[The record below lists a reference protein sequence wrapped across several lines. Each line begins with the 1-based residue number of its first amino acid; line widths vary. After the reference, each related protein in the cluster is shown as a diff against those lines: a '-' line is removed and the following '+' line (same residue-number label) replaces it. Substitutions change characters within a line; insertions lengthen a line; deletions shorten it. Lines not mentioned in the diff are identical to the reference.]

1 MINEPILLTLVLVF
15 TGAAI
20 LATAA
25 LFARQSLLVVY
36 ILVGLIFGA
45 SGLQIIKDPGVIEE
59 LSHIGIIFLLFL
71 LGINL
76 PVNKLFQLVTKT
88 TIITALSSAL
98 FALTGFL
105 VAISFGFNWLESLVI
120 GASAMFSSTI
130 IALKLLPTTVL
141 HHRRQGEVIISILLL
156 QDILAIVVLTIL
168 QVGGNSH
175 FPWKE
180 LLLLFVALAGISVF
194 AFAFYQFILIRI
206 IQKFD
211 RIQEFIFVITIGWC
225 LGIAQLAEHFNLSY
239 EIGAFIAGV
248 AYASNPIALFISE
261 TLKPL
266 RDFFL
271 ILFFFTLGATFNVN
285 EAYSVLIPAATM
297 AALLLIIKPLTFKA
311 LISKVSETPQ
321 DSREI
326 AYRLGQTSEFSLLI
340 AVLAVEMGVIGI
352 KAGYLIQVCA
362 LITFVVSS
370 YLVVYMFPTPMA
382 TSEKLRRD

>member
-15 TGAAI
+15 TGVAI

-25 LFARQSLLVVY
+25 LYARQSLLVVY
-36 ILVGLIFGA
+36 ILAGLVFGA
-45 SGLQIIKDPGVIEE
+45 SGLEIIKEPAVIEE
-59 LSHIGIIFLLFL
+59 ISHIGIIFLLFL

-88 TIITALSSAL
+88 TIITALSSTL
-98 FALTGFL
+98 FGIIGFV
-105 VAISFGFNWLESLVI
+105 VAIMFGFTWLESFVI

-130 IALKLLPTTVL
+130 IGLKLLPTTVL

-156 QDILAIVVLTIL
+156 QDILAIIVLTIL
-168 QVGGNSH
+168 QVGDNSH

-180 LLLLFVALAGISVF
+180 LALLFIALIGISIF
-194 AFAFYQFILIRI
+194 AFAFHKYILIRI
-206 IQKFD
+206 IEKFD
-211 RIQEFIFVITIGWC
+211 KIQEFIFVITIGWC
-225 LGIAQLAEHFNLSY
+225 LGIAQLAQHFNLSY

-248 AYASNPIALFISE
+248 AFASNPIALFISE
-261 TLKPL
+261 MLKPL

-271 ILFFFTLGATFNVN
+271 ILFFFTLGAKFNIN
-285 EAYSVLIPAATM
+285 EARSVILPAAIM
-297 AALLLIIKPLTFKA
+297 ASLLLLIKPITFKI
-311 LISKVSETPQ
+311 LISKASENPE

-326 AYRLGQTSEFSLLI
+326 GYRLGQTSEFSLLI
-340 AVLAVEMGVIGI
+340 AVLAVEMGVIGM

-362 LITFVVSS
+362 IITFIVSS

-382 TSEKLRRD
+382 TSDKLRRD

>member
-1 MINEPILLTLVLVF
+1 MTNEPILLTLVLVF

-25 LFARQSLLVVY
+25 LYARQSLLVVY
-36 ILVGLIFGA
+36 ILVGILFGS
-45 SGLQIIKDPGVIEE
+45 SGLKIINHPAVIEE
-59 LSHIGIIFLLFL
+59 ISHIGIIFLLFL

-76 PVNKLFQLVTKT
+76 PINKLFQLVTKT
-88 TIITALSSAL
+88 TIITAISSAL
-98 FALTGFL
+98 FGIIGFL
-105 VAISFGFNWLESLVI
+105 IGLAFGFNLLEGLVI

-130 IALKLLPTTVL
+130 IGLKLLPTTVL
-141 HHRRQGEVIISILLL
+141 HHRRQGEIIISILLL

-175 FPWKE
+175 FPWKD
-180 LLLLFVALAGISVF
+180 LLLLFVALAGISIF
-194 AFAFYQFILIRI
+194 AFAFHRLILIRI
-206 IQKFD
+206 IEKFD
-211 RIQEFIFVITIGWC
+211 KIQEFIFVITIGWC

-248 AYASNPIALFISE
+248 AFASNPIALFISE

-271 ILFFFTLGATFNVN
+271 ILFFFTLGASFNIS
-285 EAYSVLIPAATM
+285 EAQSVLLPASIL
-297 AALLLIIKPLTFKA
+297 AALLLVVKPIA
-311 LISKVSETPQ
+311 YRVLISRVSDNLE

-326 AYRLGQTSEFSLLI
+326 GYRLGQTSEFSLLI
-340 AVLAVEMGVIGI
+340 AVLAVEMGVIGL

-362 LITFVVSS
+362 LLTFIVSS
-370 YLVVYMFPTPMA
+370 YLVVHKFPTPMA
-382 TSEKLRRD
+382 TSDKLRRD

>member
-15 TGAAI
+15 TGVAI

-25 LFARQSLLVVY
+25 LYARQSLLVVY
-36 ILVGLIFGA
+36 ILAGLLFGA
-45 SGLQIIKDPGVIEE
+45 SGLEIINEPAVIEE
-59 LSHIGIIFLLFL
+59 ISHIGIIFLLFL

-98 FALTGFL
+98 FGIIGFI
-105 VAISFGFNWLESLVI
+105 VAIMFDFTWLESFVI

-130 IALKLLPTTVL
+130 IGLKLLPTTVL

-156 QDILAIVVLTIL
+156 QDILAIIVLTIL
-168 QVGGNSH
+168 QVGDNSH

-180 LLLLFVALAGISVF
+180 LALLFIALIGISIF
-194 AFAFYQFILIRI
+194 AFAFHKYILIRI
-206 IQKFD
+206 IEKFD
-211 RIQEFIFVITIGWC
+211 KIQEFIFVITIGWC
-225 LGIAQLAEHFNLSY
+225 LGIAQLAQHFNLSY

-248 AYASNPIALFISE
+248 AFASNPIALFISE
-261 TLKPL
+261 MLKPL

-271 ILFFFTLGATFNVN
+271 ILFFFTLGAKFNIN
-285 EAYSVLIPAATM
+285 EARSVILPATIM
-297 AALLLIIKPLTFKA
+297 ASLLLLIKPITFKI
-311 LISKVSETPQ
+311 LISKASENPE

-326 AYRLGQTSEFSLLI
+326 GYRLGQTSEFSLLI
-340 AVLAVEMGVIGI
+340 AVLAVEMGVIGM

-362 LITFVVSS
+362 IITFIVSS

-382 TSEKLRRD
+382 TSDKLRRD

>member
-45 SGLQIIKDPGVIEE
+45 SGLEIIKDPAVIEE
-59 LSHIGIIFLLFL
+59 ISHIGIIFLLFL

-98 FALTGFL
+98 FGVIGFV
-105 VAISFGFNWLESLVI
+105 VAFSFGFSWLESLVI

-130 IALKLLPTTVL
+130 IGLKLLPTTVL

-156 QDILAIVVLTIL
+156 QDILAIIVLTIL

-194 AFAFYQFILIRI
+194 AFTFHRFILIRI
-206 IQKFD
+206 IAKFD

-225 LGIAQLAEHFNLSY
+225 LGIAQLAAHFNLSY

-271 ILFFFTLGATFNVN
+271 ILFFFTLGATFNIN
-285 EAYSVLIPAATM
+285 EAYSVVLPAAIM
-297 AALLLIIKPLTFKA
+297 AGLLLIIKPVTFKT
-311 LISKVSETPQ
+311 LISRVSENPQ

-326 AYRLGQTSEFSLLI
+326 GFRLGQTSEFSLLI

-352 KAGYLIQVCA
+352 QAGYLIQVCA
-362 LITFVVSS
+362 LITFIVSS

-382 TSEKLRRD
+382 TSDKLRRD